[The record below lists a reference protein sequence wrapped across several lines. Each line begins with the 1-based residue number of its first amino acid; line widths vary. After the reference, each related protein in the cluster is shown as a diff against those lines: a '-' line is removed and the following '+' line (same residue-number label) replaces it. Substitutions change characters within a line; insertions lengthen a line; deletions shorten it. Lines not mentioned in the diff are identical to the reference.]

1 MFFKWLCQESQRDT
15 GESKPSVSRT
25 LQFRLPPLFLASSLY
40 PFFDCEILTIIVANF
55 PLFLPLPDL
64 LDSYLLLF
72 SSPDP
77 QPSRPLLYGAP
88 PTIAPPPSRTNITYL
103 LDPELSNNYVMYTA
117 IHIVPRVDLIMS
129 KEQKNKK
136 LNADV

>member
-15 GESKPSVSRT
+15 GGFKPSVSRT
-25 LQFRLPPLFLASSLY
+25 SQFRLPPLFLASSLY
-40 PFFDCEILTIIVANF
+40 PFFDCEILTITVAKF

-77 QPSRPLLYGAP
+77 YYTGFLTITP
-88 PTIAPPPSRTNITYL
+88 PETNITYL
-103 LDPELSNNYVMYTA
+103 LDPELSNNYIMYTA
-117 IHIVPRVDLIMS
+117 IHIVPRVDFIMS
-129 KEQKNKK
+129 KGQKNKK
-136 LNADV
+136 LDTVV